1 MTTTNAT
8 LTCDLCGH
16 RAHAL
21 APHLMEAHGVSE
33 SDYDGE
39 TVSDTLEA
47 AFTAHAKGKKRVAL
61 TGATVLTAKFA
72 GVELPVALDVPE
84 IACQQLPQ
92 GYAVPQYGKLSD
104 DIRRVAVRV
113 AAGNSK
119 PIWVWGPPG
128 TGKDAVFAALS
139 AKMRR
144 PSVVFNIAPD
154 VDVSG
159 WLASR
164 ALGKDGTYWEEGPLL
179 RALRDGYLTPSG
191 RRVPYLVVL
200 SDLDRATRSQMEP
213 LRAILDSLGGRV
225 QAADGMHKV
234 LAGTLV
240 VATANTS
247 GGGDTTGRYTA
258 SPVDTSVLDRF
269 TFKVSFHNM
278 DSRDEEPIL
287 RGKYAALCARFPEI
301 LGVVMRAT
309 TAIRDAITKG
319 DVYMD
324 FGHRSVCN
332 WMDATAAEAACD
344 LRTKDGG
351 KVLRAGLQDIL
362 AGAPNDDTREQI
374 KLLVDPHLKGGAVEE
389 GDTSHIHNDPLGI

>member
-1 MTTTNAT
+1 MTTTNAP
-8 LTCDLCGH
+8 LSCELCGH
-16 RAHAL
+16 KAHAL
-21 APHLMEAHGVSE
+21 APHLMEAHGLGVE
-33 SDYDGE
+33 EYEGE
-39 TVSDTLEA
+39 TVSEALEA
-47 AFTAHAKGKKRVAL
+47 AFAAHAKGKKRVPF
-61 TGATVLTAKFA
+61 TGTSVTARFA
-72 GVELPVALDVPE
+72 GIELPVALDVPE
-84 IACQQLPQ
+84 SACQPLPQ
-92 GYAVPQYGKLSD
+92 GYAVPQFGKLAD

-113 AAGNSK
+113 AAGNRK

-159 WLASR
+159 WLATR

-179 RALRDGYLTPSG
+179 RALRDGYVTPSG

-225 QAADGMHKV
+225 QAADGMHRV
-234 LAGTLV
+234 LPGTLV

-269 TFKVSFHNM
+269 TFKVAFHNM
-278 DSRDEEPIL
+278 DGRDEEPIL
-287 RGKYAALCARFPEI
+287 RGKYAALCARFPE
-301 LGVVMRAT
+301 LLTTVMRAT
-309 TAIRDAITKG
+309 TALRDAIAKG

-332 WMDATAAEAACD
+332 WMDATSAEAACD
-344 LRTKDGG
+344 LRTKDGS

-362 AGAPNDDTREQI
+362 AGCPNDETREQV
-374 KLLVDPHLKGGAVEE
+374 KVLVDPHLKGGAVEE
-389 GDTSHIHNDPLGI
+389 GDTSHISSDPLGI